1 MNMKNGKISLC
12 LKLFL
17 VLTLFIDP
25 SLRQNQEI
33 EDTNEGICL
42 DENIKN
48 LFTENDVYHNK

>member
-1 MNMKNGKISLC
+1 MKNGKISLC